1 MKRGPVSSVESM
13 RCESHYVVTDIIY
26 GIDMHWNVG
35 IMRILGVIENGVS
48 RMNVWDAL
56 HVEKKKK

>member
-1 MKRGPVSSVESM
+1 
-13 RCESHYVVTDIIY
+13 
-26 GIDMHWNVG
+26 MHWSVV

-48 RMNVWDAL
+48 RMNAWDAL